1 MNEIGGN
8 RLKFGIEYE
17 ITKVKY
23 RFYDGNRGKI
33 VWEYEMTKVKYKNK
47 KKEESVAP
55 LHFKKE
61 GRGFPPIILDS
72 R

>member
-23 RFYDGNRGKI
+23 RFIVGNRGKSF
-33 VWEYEMTKVKYKNK
+33 EMGNRIWNNK
-47 KKEESVAP
+47 S
-55 LHFKKE
+55 
-61 GRGFPPIILDS
+61 
-72 R
+72 